1 MEAFLR
7 RLSDRVRGLPTHR
20 GSLTKIKLCKWW
32 GRRMLVVERHK
43 KIVDLV
49 NERKSVRVSELSEM
63 FSITKETIRR
73 DLEKLEEQG
82 KLIRSH
88 GGAVS
93 IREVE
98 EQEISYQEREVTNVD
113 EKKQIALTAIKQIKP
128 GDKIILDA
136 SSTAWYVAK
145 EIPDFE
151 MTVLTNSIKVATELS
166 NKKNIVVI
174 STGGILRPESLSYIG
189 PLAESSIDLYHVDK
203 AFISCKGFHFER
215 GMSESSEQQARV
227 KEKMVNNADEVFVMI
242 DHSKFGIQAFSRFGN
257 IESVGCIITDDKI
270 ERQIEEKIKSGPF
283 KYIVASN

>member
-1 MEAFLR
+1 
-7 RLSDRVRGLPTHR
+7 
-20 GSLTKIKLCKWW
+20 
-32 GRRMLVVERHK
+32 MLVVERRK

-49 NERKSVRVSELSEM
+49 NDRKSVRVSELSEI

-93 IREVE
+93 IREVDD
-98 EQEISYQEREVTNVD
+98 QEISYQEREVTNVE
-113 EKKQIALTAIKQIKP
+113 EKKQIALTAVKQINP
-128 GDKIILDA
+128 GDKVILDA

-151 MTVLTNSIKVATELS
+151 ITVLTNSIKVATELS

-189 PLAESSIDLYHVDK
+189 PLAESSLDLYHVDK

-227 KEKMVNNADEVFVMI
+227 KEKMVNNADKVFIMI
-242 DHSKFGIQAFSRFGN
+242 DHSKFGIQAFSRFGS
-257 IESVGCIITDDKI
+257 IEKVDCIITDDKI
-270 ERQIEEKIKSGPF
+270 DSQIEQTIKSGPF
-283 KYIVASN
+283 KFIIASN